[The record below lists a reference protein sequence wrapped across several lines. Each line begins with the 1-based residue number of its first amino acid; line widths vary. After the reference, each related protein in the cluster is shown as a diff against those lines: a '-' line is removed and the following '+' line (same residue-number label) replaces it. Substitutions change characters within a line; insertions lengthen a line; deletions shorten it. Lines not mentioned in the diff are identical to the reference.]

1 MIQIITQEISMKK
14 MVKRDVKIIIKKTR
28 IMVKYREKENMIKFI

>member
-1 MIQIITQEISMKK
+1 

-28 IMVKYREKENMIKFI
+28 IRVKYKEKENMIKFIWEAA